1 MRIYLVQHGKPLP
14 KEQDPERPLSEE
26 GRRGVAGIAEMLT
39 KAKVRP
45 SCVYHSGKLRAQQT
59 AEILAEKL
67 AVQGGPQKRD
77 NMAPLDEP
85 RIIAEQ
91 IEHFEDQTMLVGHLP
106 HLSKLTSLLVTG
118 DPEKPVVR
126 FQQGGIVCLEQEE
139 DQWAVSWMLVPQIVG
154 L

>member
-1 MRIYLVQHGKPLP
+1 MRIYLVQHGKPVP
-14 KEQDPERPLSEE
+14 KEQDPERPLSEQ
-26 GRRGVAGIAEMLT
+26 GRKDVSGIAEMLA
-39 KAKVRP
+39 KAKIRP
-45 SCVYHSGKLRAQQT
+45 SRIYHSGKLRAQQT

-67 AVQGGPQKRD
+67 GVQGEPQKKE

-85 RIIAEQ
+85 RIVGEQ
-91 IEHFEDQTMLVGHLP
+91 IEHLDDQTMLVGHLP
-106 HLSKLTSLLVTG
+106 HLSKLVSLLVTG